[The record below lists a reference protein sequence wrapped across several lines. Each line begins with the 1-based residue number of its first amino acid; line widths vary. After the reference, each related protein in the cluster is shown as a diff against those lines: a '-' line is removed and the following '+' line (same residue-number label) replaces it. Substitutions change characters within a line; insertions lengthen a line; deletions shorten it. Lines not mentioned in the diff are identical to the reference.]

1 MKRKSMKPILSGI
14 LAMAM
19 VLGMTACGG
28 SDAGTTAAPNG
39 TAAPAGATAAEG
51 TEAAGGAVGSG
62 FGEGLVY
69 LNQVQEMDTA
79 AIESAKKDL
88 VVAQSKD
95 PGSMLPYNV
104 SPSIYATSGWMVC
117 ERLAAFDENLDVVP
131 VLVEGYEYSEDGL
144 TLKFTL
150 KKGVKYS
157 TGEEMVAADV
167 LGVIQNYVANSSL
180 ASGQKDLFD
189 YTAVTAEDDYTIS
202 MKLNYQCSFAHEIL
216 TKICAIPLSY
226 QQEKGD
232 SIGIDGIIGT
242 GAYMLDEYKEG
253 EYIRLAANPNYWD
266 AEHMPKLDSITFQF
280 ISESS
285 VALIELQNGNVDFI
299 FDPSGVEYNDVAAG
313 GYENLLAV
321 ECPSLACQSIF
332 FNATGVLS
340 DVRLR
345 QAICYAL
352 DTESIN
358 LSVFEGVGGAGTSL
372 VPTGLWAYDEKMAD
386 YYNYDPEKAKSL
398 LAEAGYADGLTVKM
412 VCASTSAFKGIS
424 EMMLSQLAEVG
435 ITLQI
440 EYADNATANSLTQD
454 SSDFDIAIRQAGF
467 TEEPHGG
474 LAKYVMSTKGTN
486 GGTNLSKTAGI
497 PEAEAIDAL
506 MDQIISI
513 TDKGERKAAYAAV
526 QEAYYDQAYGYAVH
540 ENVDIYCMASSL
552 KGVVRTS
559 GYLNFQYCYFD

>member
-1 MKRKSMKPILSGI
+1 MKKAAWKRILSGV
-14 LAMAM
+14 LAVIM
-19 VLGMTACGG
+19 LGAAGCGG
-28 SDAGTTAAPNG
+28 SNSGETSDSDAVKTE
-39 TAAPAGATAAEG
+39 AGANTDSS
-51 TEAAGGAVGSG
+51 GSY
-62 FGEGLVY
+62 GEGLVY
-69 LNQVQEMDTA
+69 LNQVLNGEKA
-79 AIESAKKDL
+79 PSVSSSKKDL

-95 PGSMLPYNV
+95 PGSLLPYNV

-117 ERLAAFDENLDVVP
+117 ERLAAFDENMDVVP
-131 VLVEGYEYSEDGL
+131 VLVEKYEYSEDGL
-144 TLKFTL
+144 TLTFTL

-167 LGVIQNYVANSSL
+167 VGVIQNYVASSSL

-189 YTAVTAEDDYTIS
+189 YSKVTAEDDYTIS
-202 MKLNYQCSFAHEIL
+202 MKLNYKCSFAHEIL

-226 QQEKGD
+226 QEEKGE

-242 GAYMLDEYKEG
+242 GAYKLDEYREG
-253 EYIRLAANPNYWD
+253 EYIRLIANPDYWD
-266 AEHMPKLDSITFQF
+266 TEHMPMLDSITFQF

-285 VALIELQNGNVDFI
+285 VALIEMQNGNVDFM

-313 GYENLLAV
+313 SYENLMAV
-321 ECPSLACQSIF
+321 ECPSMACQSIF
-332 FNATGVLS
+332 FNVTGVLS

-352 DTESIN
+352 DNESIN
-358 LSVFEGVGGAGTSL
+358 LSVFEGVGLPGTSL
-372 VPTGLWAYDEKMAD
+372 IPTGLWAYDEKMMD
-386 YYNYDPEKAKSL
+386 YYPYDPEQAKTL
-398 LAEAGYADGLTVKM
+398 LTEAGYANGLEVKM
-412 VCASTSAFKGIS
+412 ICASSSAFKGIS

-435 ITLQI
+435 ITLKI

-474 LAKYVMSTKGTN
+474 LAKYIMSAKGVN
-486 GGTNLSKTAGI
+486 GGTNLSKTAGV
-497 PEAEAIDAL
+497 PEAEAIDKV
-506 MDQIISI
+506 MDEIIS
-513 TDKGERKAAYAAV
+513 TSDKDTRKTQYASV

-540 ENVDIYCMASSL
+540 ENVDVYCLSRNL

-559 GYLNFQYCYFD
+559 GYLNFQYCYFE